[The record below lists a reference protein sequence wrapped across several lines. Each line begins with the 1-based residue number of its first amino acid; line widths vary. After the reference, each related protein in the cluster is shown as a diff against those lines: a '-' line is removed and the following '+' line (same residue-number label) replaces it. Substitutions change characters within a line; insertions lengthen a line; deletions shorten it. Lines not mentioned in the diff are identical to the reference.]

1 MTTETGQIG
10 SLKSGETVFVN
21 GNNSQIGNMTSLIMP
36 AATLGVV
43 GYGYTWWKLMTKISF
58 CHHMFHLIVICCS
71 SKKKLL
77 TLNRKLMHQE

>member
-10 SLKSGETVFVN
+10 SSKSGGTVFVN

-36 AATLGVV
+36 AATLGAV
-43 GYGYTWWKLMTKISF
+43 GYGYVRWKLMTKISF
-58 CHHMFHLIVICCS
+58 CHMIHLVVICCS

-77 TLNRKLMHQE
+77 TLNRKLMH